1 MSHYYYIRLNGKMIL
16 EIVIFFEEVWK
27 LQIRCEKCSAVS
39 DAAMPETYLEG
50 DVELTFLRCPSC
62 GEVYPVCATDSRLR
76 EDIAEYKEMRSLI
89 RHRLVGDS
97 FLRKAEALKQKN
109 MQRSRE
115 LMERHPLAS
124 FFQPIAAE

>member
-1 MSHYYYIRLNGKMIL
+1 MQKKKENIRQIK
-16 EIVIFFEEVWK
+16 FEN
-27 LQIRCEKCSAVS
+27 CFAVS

-62 GEVYPVCATDSRLR
+62 GEVYPVCATDSILR

-89 RHRLVGDS
+89 RRRLVEDS

-109 MQRSRE
+109 MKRSRE

-124 FFQPIAAE
+124 FFQSIVAE